1 MRAAHVTDTGILTIG
16 HSNHTLER
24 FLGLLARHRVTSVAD
39 VRSAPYS
46 RFRPH
51 FNRKALEASLDA
63 RGIRY
68 AFFGRELGGRPDDP
82 ACYERGRV
90 DYERV
95 AATRGFRDGI
105 ARVVDASSRYRIAL
119 MCAEKEPLDCHRTLL
134 VARAL
139 DAAGVAVV
147 HILADGALET
157 HGRTMDRLLAA
168 LDLNPDCDLFRRRE
182 DLVADAIALKARRV
196 AYVRRGA
203 PTTTSG
209 GRSR

>member
-1 MRAAHVTDTGILTIG
+1 MDTGIFTIG
-16 HSNHTLER
+16 HSNHSLDGFLTL
-24 FLGLLARHRVTSVAD
+24 LSKYRVTAVAD

-82 ACYERGRV
+82 ACYEGGRV

-105 ARVVDASSRYRIAL
+105 ARIIDVSSRYRIAL

-134 VARAL
+134 VARAV
-139 DAAGVAVV
+139 DAAGAAVE

-168 LDLNPDCDLFRRRE
+168 LDLKPGCDLFRRRE
-182 DLVADAIALKARRV
+182 ELVADAIALQARRV
-196 AYVRRGA
+196 AYVSKR
-203 PTTTSG
+203 
-209 GRSR
+209 

>member
-1 MRAAHVTDTGILTIG
+1 M
-16 HSNHTLER
+16 
-24 FLGLLARHRVTSVAD
+24 AD

-51 FNRKALEASLDA
+51 FNRDALAAALKT
-63 RGIRY
+63 RGMDY
-68 AFFGRELGGRPDDP
+68 VFLGHELGGRPDDP
-82 ACYERGRV
+82 ACYDGGRV

-95 AATRGFRDGI
+95 AATCGFRDGI
-105 ARVVDASSRYRIAL
+105 ARIIDASSRYRIAL

-139 DAAGVAVV
+139 DATGAAVE
-147 HILADGALET
+147 HILADGALEA

-168 LDLNPDCDLFRRRE
+168 FDLNQGCDLFRRRE
-182 DLVADAIALKARRV
+182 ELVADVIALQARRV

-203 PTTTSG
+203 STTTAG

>member
-1 MRAAHVTDTGILTIG
+1 MDTGILTIG
-16 HSNHTLER
+16 HSNHSLDGFLTL
-24 FLGLLARHRVTSVAD
+24 LSKHRVTAVAD

-82 ACYERGRV
+82 ACYEGGRV

-139 DAAGVAVV
+139 DAAGAAVE
-147 HILADGALET
+147 HILADGAVET

-182 DLVADAIALKARRV
+182 ELVADAIALQARRV

-203 PTTTSG
+203 STTTAG